1 MDYKENF
8 LESIRFELLKYKSYG
23 EKTFAQLS
31 EEDIHWKLSKV
42 DNSIAIIV
50 KHIVGNM
57 LSRFTNFLT
66 EDGEKPWRYR
76 DSEFEDPYE
85 NMDEMMAA
93 WKKGWDCLFVA
104 MDSINK
110 NNFDTQ
116 IKIRNEDH
124 TVIEALTR
132 QLAHYAGHIGQIMLI
147 AKMIKGSEWKSL
159 SIPKGASEAF
169 NKERFGK

>member
-1 MDYKENF
+1 MDYQENF
-8 LESIRFELLKYKSYG
+8 LESVRFELMKYKSYG

-31 EEDIHWKLSKV
+31 EEDIHRKLSEA

-50 KHIVGNM
+50 KHMVGNM

-66 EDGEKPWRYR
+66 EDGEKPWRHR
-76 DSEFEDPYE
+76 DVEFEDPYE
-85 NMDEMMAA
+85 NMDTMMAA
-93 WKKGWDCLFVA
+93 WQMGWDCLFVA

-110 NNFDTQ
+110 NNFDTH

-132 QLAHYAGHIGQIMLI
+132 QLAHYASHIGQIMLMG
-147 AKMIKGSEWKSL
+147 KMIKGSEWKSL

-169 NKERFGK
+169 NKEKFEN